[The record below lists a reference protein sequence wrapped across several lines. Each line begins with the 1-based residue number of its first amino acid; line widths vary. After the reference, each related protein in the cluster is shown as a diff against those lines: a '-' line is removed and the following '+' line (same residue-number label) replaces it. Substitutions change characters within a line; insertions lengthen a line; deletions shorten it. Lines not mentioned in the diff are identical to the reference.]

1 MTAQSRIAILRGS
14 LSTRLFF
21 VLLGAVLLIFFG
33 NHLVTNWIRTR
44 VVEEEVLNGAERAS
58 AFLEESLL
66 TEMLENNRMH
76 IQDAVQRLGQDPEV
90 ELVRIYNKR
99 GEVAFSSD
107 SADIGAKVDM
117 HAQACFACHATELPL
132 KSPDAEDMS
141 RVHVHTEGYRVL
153 RLITP
158 IRAREGCSEGC
169 HVHDRAESVLG
180 VLDVQMSLAVTDA
193 AMVRAERLSVGVGGL
208 IVLLLGI
215 ALAMIVHRS
224 VHRPTH
230 ELIGGTEALAAGNLD
245 VRLEVTRQDEL
256 GQLAASFNRMASS
269 LEQANIELREWSDT
283 LAERVRNKTQELA
296 AIHRQMVQVEKT
308 SSLGKMA
315 ATVAHELN
323 NPLSGILT
331 CSRLVE
337 RRVTQELPEGEA
349 REAMLRNLELIRTES
364 VRCGNIVR
372 GLLTYAR
379 EGSHELAP
387 GHLHEFVEHATSLMR
402 HHMELG
408 TVELETSLALA
419 DDEIVCDGEQIVQSM
434 LALMINAIEAMP
446 EGGVLSVSTERD
458 PNDDAFVLL
467 RIADTG
473 PGIPLEV
480 RDRIF
485 DPFFSTKNETKGVGL
500 GLAVVFGIVR
510 RHGGT
515 ILVDSA
521 PDTGTTFT
529 LRLPRKP
536 GDRYMLDHG
545 SASRLTRVG
554 PGIEEVG

>member
-1 MTAQSRIAILRGS
+1 MTAQSRIAILRAS

-21 VLLGAVLLIFFG
+21 VLLGAVLLIFLG
-33 NHLVTNWIRTR
+33 NHQVANWIRTR
-44 VVEEEVLNGAERAS
+44 VVEEEVLAGAERAS
-58 AFLEESLL
+58 AFLEESLF
-66 TEMLENNRMH
+66 TEMLENNRAH
-76 IQDAVQRLGQDPEV
+76 IQNAVQRLGGDPEV

-107 SADIGAKVDM
+107 SADIGSKVDM
-117 HAQACFACHATELPL
+117 QAQACFACHATEFPL
-132 KSPDAEDMS
+132 TSPAAEDMF
-141 RVHVHTEGYRVL
+141 RIHVHADGFRVL

-158 IRAREGCSEGC
+158 IRSEDGCFEGC
-169 HVHDRAESVLG
+169 HIHGPDESVLG
-180 VLDVQMSLAVTDA
+180 VLDVQMSLAGTDA
-193 AMVRAERLSVGVGGL
+193 AMVRAERLSVGIGGL

-215 ALAMIVHRS
+215 ALAAIVHRS

-269 LEQANIELREWSDT
+269 LEQANEELQNWSDT
-283 LAERVRNKTQELA
+283 LAERVRAKTQELA

-337 RRVTQELPEGEA
+337 RRVEKELPEGEA
-349 REAMLRNLELIRTES
+349 REAMLRNLEMIRSES

-387 GHLHEFVEHATSLMR
+387 GHLHEFVEHAISLMR

-408 TVELETSLALA
+408 TVALETSLGLV
-419 DDEIVCDGEQIVQSM
+419 DDEVVCDGEQIVQSM

-446 EGGVLSVSTERD
+446 EGGVMTVSTEFD

-473 PGIPLEV
+473 QGIPAEV

-515 ILVDSA
+515 ILVDSTPEA
-521 PDTGTTFT
+521 GTTFT

-536 GDRYMLDHG
+536 GDRYMSGRG
-545 SASRLTRVG
+545 SASRLIGVG
-554 PGIEEVG
+554 PGSEEVG

>member
-21 VLLGAVLLIFFG
+21 VLLGAVLLIFLG
-33 NHLVTNWIRTR
+33 NHQVTNWIRTR
-44 VVEEEVLNGAERAS
+44 VVEEEVLSGAERAS

-66 TEMLENNRMH
+66 TEMLENNRAH
-76 IQDAVQRLGQDPEV
+76 IQDAVQRLGLDPEV

-117 HAQACFACHATELPL
+117 QAQACFACHATELPL
-132 KSPDAEDMS
+132 KSPDAEDMW
-141 RVHVHTEGYRVL
+141 RVHVHADGYRVL

-158 IRAREGCSEGC
+158 IRSREGCSEGC

-180 VLDVQMSLAVTDA
+180 VLDVQMSLAATDA
-193 AMVRAERLSVGVGGL
+193 AMVRAERLSVGIGGL

-215 ALAMIVHRS
+215 ALAMIVHHS

-256 GQLAASFNRMASS
+256 GRLAASFNRMASS
-269 LEQANIELREWSDT
+269 LEQANEELRNWSDT

-331 CSRLVE
+331 SSRLVE
-337 RRVTQELPEGEA
+337 RRVKKELPEGEA
-349 REAMLRNLELIRTES
+349 REAMLRNLELIRSES
-364 VRCGNIVR
+364 VRCGNIVS

-446 EGGVLSVSTERD
+446 EGGVLTVSTERD

-473 PGIPLEV
+473 QGIPLEV

-521 PDTGTTFT
+521 PDSGTTFT

-536 GDRYMLDHG
+536 GDRYTLDHG
-545 SASRLTRVG
+545 SASLLTGVESG
-554 PGIEEVG
+554 SGEVG